1 MNGNEDEFYV
11 GYDETTPPGMRRM
24 VLAAVV
30 TSAVAAL
37 VVAALFVRSERPLAN
52 SRFEYGTTHEIAGYL
67 RRWPVP
73 TLTVRDEGGWRNV
86 WLVSQG
92 KFGAERTVGSLP
104 DGWVRLRG
112 SVIEREPW
120 EMLEVVAGSVRP
132 QREVT
137 DTPPVAPAPGRHVA
151 ARGEVVDSKCYLGV
165 MNPGER
171 TVHRDCAVRCLAG
184 GVPPMFAFR
193 EDGGEMQLALVVDGG
208 AVATADRLRGL
219 VGRPVELTGTLIGEA
234 DRLVFVLD
242 R

>member
-1 MNGNEDEFYV
+1 MSGNDEEFYV
-11 GYDETTPPGMRRM
+11 GYEETTPPGMRR
-24 VLAAVV
+24 VV
-30 TSAVAAL
+30 SSAILTFAVAAL
-37 VVAALFVRSERPLAN
+37 IVAALFVRSERPLADA
-52 SRFEYGTTHEIAGYL
+52 RFEYGTAREIEGYL

-73 TLTVRDEGGWRNV
+73 TLAVRHEGGWRNV

-92 KFGAERTVGSLP
+92 KFGAERTIGSVP

-132 QREVT
+132 QQEVT
-137 DTPPVAPAPGRHVA
+137 DTPPVAPARGRHVT

-193 EDGGEMQLALVVDGG
+193 EAAGESQLALLVDAG

-219 VGRPVELTGTLIGEA
+219 VGRPVELAGTLVGEA